1 MVCGKRP
8 ALYVGTLRGTMYLY
22 LALFPD
28 VPASPGRDA
37 ALSRIPG
44 KKKDTQ
50 RQEPRPIHRRRILWA
65 GTQPWLWN
73 PLAPE
78 ILMLFLLQH
87 NLAKANSYS
96 RNVNSTTLTIKT
108 FYQYISGALK
118 LADTIDLKIPLR
130 ESLGQE
136 AHSNITLDVENWKQA
151 K

>member
-1 MVCGKRP
+1 
-8 ALYVGTLRGTMYLY
+8 
-22 LALFPD
+22 
-28 VPASPGRDA
+28 
-37 ALSRIPG
+37 
-44 KKKDTQ
+44 
-50 RQEPRPIHRRRILWA
+50 
-65 GTQPWLWN
+65 
-73 PLAPE
+73 
-78 ILMLFLLQH
+78 MLFLLQH